1 MWKKFS
7 MLTPFELIYSMITSI
22 LYPCVV
28 ASFDT
33 LEMDVDAQFSFP
45 GVTGMT
51 TSSITEEV

>member
-1 MWKKFS
+1 

-33 LEMDVDAQFSFP
+33 LEMGVDAQFSFP